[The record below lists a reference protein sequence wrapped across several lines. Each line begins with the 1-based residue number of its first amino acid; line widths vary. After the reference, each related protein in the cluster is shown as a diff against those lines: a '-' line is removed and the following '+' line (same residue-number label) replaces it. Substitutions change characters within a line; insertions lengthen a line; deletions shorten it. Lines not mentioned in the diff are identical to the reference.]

1 MLVQIWTNKFWTFQH
16 VKGIPYSLN
25 IMTSFLSRNISFSGY
40 SRNCSVGTRSV
51 FLTQYVCFNS
61 INIFRSNR
69 DVLDI
74 PTPWRFRV
82 SFVCWS
88 GGLKF
93 CNQSVQW
100 CDEHFFR
107 NFMQKTFW
115 LRNVNLVSKLWS
127 NSNHLCWKLFCRL
140 LKMSWR
146 QNC

>member
-40 SRNCSVGTRSV
+40 SRNCSVGARSV

-61 INIFRSNR
+61 INILRRNR

-100 CDEHFFR
+100 CD
-107 NFMQKTFW
+107 KT
-115 LRNVNLVSKLWS
+115 SCK
-127 NSNHLCWKLFCRL
+127 KLFGYVML
-140 LKMSWR
+140 ILS
-146 QNC
+146 QNCDQTQIIFVENYFVVC